1 VEAFEKLVGG
11 LLERQGYWVRYGFKV
26 ELSKR
31 EKARI
36 GRPSSPR
43 WELDI
48 LAYSGGINKL
58 LVVECKS
65 YLDSPGVRYLA
76 VAGPRH
82 KRSNRYK
89 LFNDVT
95 LRRVVLS
102 RLVRQLAKAGA
113 CRKDPAII
121 LCLAAGKVVSKSDA
135 ASLRGLFKKR
145 GWQLFDSDWIR
156 RSLSSTA
163 TLSYEDDVAAVVA
176 KLLLRNHSEGRGAR
190 LLG

>member
-36 GRPSSPR
+36 DRPSAPR

-48 LAYSGGINKL
+48 LAYGARSNRL

-76 VAGPRH
+76 VAGGMHR
-82 KRSNRYK
+82 RSNRYK
-89 LFNDVT
+89 LFNDAT
-95 LRRVVLS
+95 LRRVVCS
-102 RLVRQLAKAGA
+102 RLVRQLVKAGA
-113 CRKDPAII
+113 CRRNPAII
-121 LCLAAGKVVSKSDA
+121 LCLAAGKVVSESDTA
-135 ASLRGLFKKR
+135 RLRALFRKR
-145 GWQLFDSDWIR
+145 GWQLFDSEWIR
-156 RSLSSTA
+156 RSLSDTA
-163 TLSYEDDVAAVVA
+163 ALSYEDDVAAVVA
-176 KLLLRNHSEGRGAR
+176 KILLRKQSRGGSR
-190 LLG
+190 G